1 LASECGGAGPRPDL
15 VGIEPRDE
23 EAIEERVRRRRFK
36 RRLKAT
42 ASLLLA
48 AAAGT
53 FLACVKRGED
63 RPAQAPN
70 PTTPEVADRPAPPRD
85 AGASVTAQ
93 GHDAGAGDKSLV
105 PLRRPPKHG
114 PKVDREEHRKGMP
127 VPDNLL
133 E

>member
-1 LASECGGAGPRPDL
+1 MRL
-15 VGIEPRDE
+15 
-23 EAIEERVRRRRFK
+23 RRLK
-36 RRLKAT
+36 RRLKAG

-53 FLACVKRGED
+53 FLACVKRGDD

-70 PTTPEVADRPAPPRD
+70 PTTPEVPDRPAPPRD
-85 AGASVTAQ
+85 AGGATPDGGGQAPA
-93 GHDAGAGDKSLV
+93 AGAIER
-105 PLRRPPKHG
+105 RRPPKHG
-114 PKVDREEHRKGMP
+114 PKIDRTEHRKGMP

>member
-1 LASECGGAGPRPDL
+1 MRL
-15 VGIEPRDE
+15 
-23 EAIEERVRRRRFK
+23 RRLK
-36 RRLKAT
+36 RRLKAG

-53 FLACVKRGED
+53 FLACVKRGDD

-70 PTTPEVADRPAPPRD
+70 PTTPEVPDRPAPPRD
-85 AGASVTAQ
+85 ARGATP
-93 GHDAGAGDKSLV
+93 DAGALER
-105 PLRRPPKHG
+105 RRPPKHE
-114 PKVDREEHRKGMP
+114 PKIDRTEHRKGMP

>member
-1 LASECGGAGPRPDL
+1 MASERGAGPHPDL

-23 EAIEERVRRRRFK
+23 DEIEERVRARRFK

-53 FLACVKRGED
+53 FLACVKRGDD

-70 PTTPEVADRPAPPRD
+70 PTTPEVPDRPAPPRD
-85 AGASVTAQ
+85 AGALVPR
-93 GHDAGAGDKSLV
+93 DAGGADLV
-105 PLRRPPKHG
+105 QLRHRSPKRE

-127 VPDNLL
+127 VRDNLL

>member
-1 LASECGGAGPRPDL
+1 MSSDRRHPDL
-15 VGIEPRDE
+15 AGVEPPDE
-23 EAIEERVRRRRFK
+23 AAVDEQVRLRRLK
-36 RRLKAT
+36 RRLKAG

-53 FLACVKRGED
+53 FLACVKRGDD

-70 PTTPEVADRPAPPRD
+70 PTTPEVPNRPAPRD
-85 AGASVTAQ
+85 AGADAA
-93 GHDAGAGDKSLV
+93 GIDAGQALQRQA
-105 PLRRPPKHG
+105 PAKHH
-114 PKVDREEHRKGMP
+114 PKVDRTEHRKGMP

>member
-1 LASECGGAGPRPDL
+1 MSSERGGRHPDL
-15 VGIEPRDE
+15 DGIEPRDE
-23 EAIEERVRRRRFK
+23 EAIEKRVRMRRLK

-42 ASLLLA
+42 ASVLLA

-53 FLACVKRGED
+53 FLACVKRGDE

-70 PTTPEVADRPAPPRD
+70 PTTPEVPDRPAPPRD
-85 AGASVTAQ
+85 AGAPAAR
-93 GHDAGAGDKSLV
+93 DAGADRGSDLV
-105 PLRRPPKHG
+105 RRRKPKHE

>member
-1 LASECGGAGPRPDL
+1 MSSEHEGGRPPEL
-15 VGIEPRDE
+15 EGIEPRDE
-23 EAIEERVRRRRFK
+23 AEIEERVRLRRLK

-53 FLACVKRGED
+53 FLACVKRGDD

-70 PTTPEVADRPAPPRD
+70 PTTPEVPDRPAPPRD
-85 AGASVTAQ
+85 AGAPGQ
-93 GHDAGAGDKSLV
+93 RDAGAVDRSQDRRRA
-105 PLRRPPKHG
+105 PLKHG
-114 PKVDREEHRKGMP
+114 SKVDREEHRKGMP